1 MLGLAVPVAD
11 FNAYPHYRSVPAIH
25 SRATLAEGRPLPYFG
40 GSGTGGIE
48 GMQFAMSRQGYSP
61 FTIVKI
67 EPSTTLPTYAP
78 YTDLMKEV
86 KAGFGRTM
94 SHLPAVFG
102 VSRQTLYNWLNG
114 EIPKEPNQGKLV
126 QLAAAARV
134 FIEAGFKPTSM
145 SLDRTVA
152 HGKSFIE
159 LIGQGADGKE
169 SAERLIRLEKRG
181 ASARAKLDAL
191 LGDRFS
197 SRPDIAD
204 MGRPASNENV

>member
-25 SRATLAEGRPLPYFG
+25 SRATMAEGRPLPYFG

-48 GMQFAMSRQGYSP
+48 GVQFVMSRQGYSP
-61 FTIVKI
+61 FAILKM
-67 EPSTTLPTYAP
+67 EPTTAREIYTP

-114 EIPKEPNQGKLV
+114 EIPKEQHQGKLV
-126 QLAAAARV
+126 HLAAAARV
-134 FIEAGFKPTSM
+134 FMEAGFKPTAL

-169 SAERLIRLEKRG
+169 SAEKLIRLEKRG
-181 ASARAKLDAL
+181 ASARANLDVL
-191 LGDRFS
+191 LGDRSS
-197 SRPDIAD
+197 SRPDVAD
-204 MGRPASNENV
+204 IGRPALNENV

>member
-1 MLGLAVPVAD
+1 MLGLTVPAAD
-11 FNAYPHYRSVPAIH
+11 FNDYPHYRSVPAIH
-25 SRATLAEGRPLPYFG
+25 SPAIVAEGRPLPYFG

-48 GMQFAMSRQGYSP
+48 DVQFVMSRQGYSP
-61 FTIVKI
+61 FVILKMELATAQEI
-67 EPSTTLPTYAP
+67 YAP

-86 KAGFGRTM
+86 KASFGRTM

-114 EIPKEPNQGKLV
+114 EIPKERHQGKLV

-134 FIEAGFKPTSM
+134 FIEAGFKPTAV

-152 HGKSFIE
+152 QGKSFLE
-159 LIGQGADGKE
+159 LIGQGTDGKE
-169 SAERLIRLEKRG
+169 TAEKLIRLEKRR

-191 LGDRFS
+191 LGDRSS

-204 MGRPASNENV
+204 MGRPAFNENV

>member
-25 SRATLAEGRPLPYFG
+25 SRASMAEGRPLPYFG
-40 GSGTGGIE
+40 GSGTGGVE
-48 GMQFAMSRQGYSP
+48 GVQFAMSRQGYSP
-61 FTIVKI
+61 FVILKMQ
-67 EPSTTLPTYAP
+67 STTVREMYAP
-78 YTDLMKEV
+78 YTELMKEV

-94 SHLPAVFG
+94 SYLPAVFG

-114 EIPKEPNQGKLV
+114 EIPKGQHQGKLV
-126 QLAAAARV
+126 HLAAAARV
-134 FIEAGFKPTSM
+134 FIEAGFKPTAL

-159 LIGQGADGKE
+159 LIGQGADGKQ
-169 SAERLIRLEKRG
+169 SAERLIRLERRG

-191 LGDRFS
+191 LGDRSS
-197 SRPDIAD
+197 SRPEVAE
-204 MGRPASNENV
+204 MGRPALNENI